1 MSEGSR
7 IVQIIFVASK
17 NRHKVME
24 FERLLAPLGAD
35 VRPLPDGIPEAPE
48 TGTQFVSNAVEKAY
62 FYAPYCDGWVLADDS
77 GLCVDALGGQPGVLS
92 ARYAGRHGDD
102 VANNQ
107 KLLQELRGVP
117 VAERTAE
124 FVCAL
129 SLWHHRRALGFTV
142 LGSVPG
148 TVLAEPRGAHGFGYD
163 PLFYVPEVAKTFAE
177 MVPEEK
183 NQFSHRKRAVDKLL
197 RLLADIWPNIAH

>member
-1 MSEGSR
+1 M
-7 IVQIIFVASK
+7 QIIFVASK